1 MLGGVPATV
10 RLVLRRHATRRHRHH
25 HKQHQHYHSSDHHNN
40 QYQYRQQHGT
50 NQRHN
55 NLRDAVVGDPHPSAR
70 IRSLCL
76 LDDDSNDDSYG
87 PCPPVVVYAMDDR
100 SRASSS
106 SGDDHV
112 VVDEGEYQDDDNDG
126 SNDEDANHEDDHNN
140 SNDEEEDDDGV
151 ETAAYHHHKCKPRQN
166 WHQHPHPNC
175 NTFYE
180 EWDSVENLRKIDEGY
195 TTAVYEMLN
204 HAHSTAVDTTPPD
217 ADWHRATGSGNEI
230 RGSDRY
236 VFKVNLLRDTF
247 EHNAKREEATLLERL
262 SRSPYIPKIYGF
274 CGTSTLNPY
283 AASGTLYDLIKSIR
297 RGGDDYLEG
306 HVDALRIGV
315 QVAEGLAALHDADG
329 TGHPTFAQNDLD
341 VSQYIYDEKMQ
352 TFQLGDLNDGYFVLY
367 DENDKPC
374 KAATSRMGPWKYRSP
389 EDLTA
394 LLRNG
399 PPFHLFTSD
408 VFSLGGVLFMILTK
422 QWLWEGDEESRE
434 VGTDRIIRGE
444 LPPIPE
450 EFSGGKQ
457 DEATE
462 ALLRAIYSLCWVY
475 DPDKRASA
483 QDVATY
489 LKEKLESIRPG
500 EVSGGGGRSPSVVRV
515 NLPPILS
522 NVLELDDDYDSNM

>member
-1 MLGGVPATV
+1 MLGGVPTAV
-10 RLVLRRHATRRHRHH
+10 RLVLRRHARRHRHH
-25 HKQHQHYHSSDHHNN
+25 HKHQHFHSNNDHHY

-55 NLRDAVVGDPHPSAR
+55 NLRDTVVGDPHPSAR
-70 IRSLCL
+70 IRLLCL
-76 LDDDSNDDSYG
+76 LDDASSSNDDSYG
-87 PCPPVVVYAMDDR
+87 PCPPVVAHEMVDR
-100 SRASSS
+100 S

-112 VVDEGEYQDDDNDG
+112 VVDEGEYQYD
-126 SNDEDANHEDDHNN
+126 
-140 SNDEEEDDDGV
+140 DDDGDNNNDDADY
-151 ETAAYHHHKCKPRQN
+151 EDDGMSTTENNSIDDDDDGIEIAISHHHKCKPRQN

-195 TTAVYEMLN
+195 TTAVY
-204 HAHSTAVDTTPPD
+204 ATTPD
-217 ADWHRATGSGNEI
+217 ADWHRATGSGEVT

-247 EHNAKREEATLLERL
+247 EHDAKREEATLLEQL
-262 SRSPYIPKIYGF
+262 SRSPYIPMIYGL

-297 RGGDDYLEG
+297 FGGDDYLEG

-352 TFQLGDLNDGYFVLY
+352 TFQLTDLNDGYFVLY

-374 KAATSRMGPWKYRSP
+374 KAATSGMGPWKYRSP

-422 QWLWEGDEESRE
+422 QWLWEDVEESRE
-434 VGTDRIIRGE
+434 LGTARIIQGE

-450 EFSGGKQ
+450 EFSGPNQ
-457 DEATE
+457 DEATK
-462 ALLRAIYSLCWVY
+462 ALLRAIYNLCWVY

-483 QDVATY
+483 QEVATY

-500 EVSGGGGRSPSVVRV
+500 EVSGGGDGDGGRYSSVVRV

>member
-1 MLGGVPATV
+1 
-10 RLVLRRHATRRHRHH
+10 
-25 HKQHQHYHSSDHHNN
+25 
-40 QYQYRQQHGT
+40 
-50 NQRHN
+50 
-55 NLRDAVVGDPHPSAR
+55 
-70 IRSLCL
+70 
-76 LDDDSNDDSYG
+76 
-87 PCPPVVVYAMDDR
+87 
-100 SRASSS
+100 
-106 SGDDHV
+106 
-112 VVDEGEYQDDDNDG
+112 
-126 SNDEDANHEDDHNN
+126 
-140 SNDEEEDDDGV
+140 
-151 ETAAYHHHKCKPRQN
+151 
-166 WHQHPHPNC
+166 
-175 NTFYE
+175 
-180 EWDSVENLRKIDEGY
+180 
-195 TTAVYEMLN
+195 
-204 HAHSTAVDTTPPD
+204 
-217 ADWHRATGSGNEI
+217 
-230 RGSDRY
+230 
-236 VFKVNLLRDTF
+236 VNLLRDTF
-247 EHNAKREEATLLERL
+247 EHDAKREEATLLEQL
-262 SRSPYIPKIYGF
+262 SRSPYIPMIYGL

-297 RGGDDYLEG
+297 FGGDDYLEG

-352 TFQLGDLNDGYFVLY
+352 TFQLTDLNDGYFVLY

-374 KAATSRMGPWKYRSP
+374 KAATSGMGPWKYRSP

-422 QWLWEGDEESRE
+422 QWLWEDVEESRE
-434 VGTDRIIRGE
+434 LGTARIIQGE

-450 EFSGGKQ
+450 EFSGPNQ
-457 DEATE
+457 DEATK
-462 ALLRAIYSLCWVY
+462 ALLRAIYNLCWVY

-483 QDVATY
+483 QEVATY

-500 EVSGGGGRSPSVVRV
+500 EVSGGGDGDGGRYSSVVRV